1 MPKIGDLMQKF
12 IMSSPKRAIWFMT
25 TMPASFWEKKSQKMA
40 LQTFHEA
47 AKKVPAYQDFLKKH
61 NVNPDEIKTLKDF
74 QEKVPIMAKNNY
86 LSQYSLEQLSQGE
99 IKKESFGMCFTSGTT
114 GKPASMLISKKSLPQ
129 VIYGVM
135 GFFHHLWE
143 IRSSCN
149 YTLCI
154 NGFALG
160 PWLASFLSNFVLGK
174 EAEQYNFTLITVGS
188 DPKRMTE
195 ILEEIGD
202 NYDQVLIMGYSS
214 ILKQFFEEAERNRI
228 NLKKYNIRILS
239 SGEPLPKNFKK
250 YILDQIGDSEKDFWK
265 ILDFF
270 ATTDASVLGFG
281 TPLATV
287 LHQIINTNKRIC
299 SEIFNL
305 NEIENLFQY
314 NPASIFLEE
323 KENKILV
330 TKPGIIPLIRYQI
343 GDLGKVISF
352 EKMKEVL
359 EKEGY
364 NIDDLLKKADW
375 QKGYFKW
382 PFFTYLGRADNMLK
396 IYSGAKV
403 YAENLLGILEKPEAK
418 EIRSFKLTTENDENL
433 NTRLIVYLE
442 LKPGLAPS
450 TQELDR
456 LTKKYQKIIHEE
468 LFKNNLEY
476 QDAYRLNS
484 EVVLPI
490 VRIFTY
496 GKGIFERDKSKPKTK
511 LLI

>member
-1 MPKIGDLMQKF
+1 
-12 IMSSPKRAIWFMT
+12 
-25 TMPASFWEKKSQKMA
+25 
-40 LQTFHEA
+40 
-47 AKKVPAYQDFLKKH
+47 
-61 NVNPDEIKTLKDF
+61 
-74 QEKVPIMAKNNY
+74 VPIMAKNNY

-114 GKPASMLISKKSLPQ
+114 GIPFAMPIWKKNFPSA
-129 VIYGVM
+129 IK
-135 GFFHHLWE
+135 GFFTYLQFLWE
-143 IRSSCN
+143 IYSKSKSI
-149 YTLCI
+149 LFI
-154 NGFALG
+154 NGLALG
-160 PWLASFLSNFVLGK
+160 SWLAGFFVTLGVADEVK
-174 EAEQYNFTLITVGS
+174 KHNFTLVTPGS
-188 DPKRMTE
+188 DPKMMIE
-195 ILEEIGD
+195 ILKRIGK
-202 NYDQVLIMGYSS
+202 NYDEIIIICYASVL
-214 ILKQFFEEAERNRI
+214 KAFFEEGEKENI
-228 NLKKYNIRILS
+228 NWKEFNIKTLTG
-239 SGEPLPKNFKK
+239 GEPFFKTLK
-250 YILDQIGDSEKDFWK
+250 EDFLNKLDSQRKESWRVIE
-265 ILDFF
+265 IF
-270 ATTDASVLGFG
+270 ATSDASILGYE
-281 TPLATV
+281 TPLTI
-287 LHQIINTNKRIC
+287 LIKEILNKNKQI
-299 SEIFNL
+299 SLEIFNRKM
-305 NEIENLFQY
+305 IRTLFQY
-314 NPASIFLEE
+314 NSLSVFLEDQ
-323 KENKILV
+323 KEKILV